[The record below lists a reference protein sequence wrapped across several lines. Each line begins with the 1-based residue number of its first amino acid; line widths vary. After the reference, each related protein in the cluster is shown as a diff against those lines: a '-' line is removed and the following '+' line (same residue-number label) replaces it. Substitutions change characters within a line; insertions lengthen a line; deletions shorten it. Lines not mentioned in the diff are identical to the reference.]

1 VLSGLP
7 SPTCSA
13 VLNGLL
19 AIASDASVASVA
31 PVARCVGVQIF
42 RMFMGHDSD
51 VLHAKIIED
60 VGC

>member
-1 VLSGLP
+1 
-7 SPTCSA
+7 
-13 VLNGLL
+13 
-19 AIASDASVASVA
+19 
-31 PVARCVGVQIF
+31 VQIF